1 MARRAAGAEPVA
13 GNDRSPLYLLRC
25 FVPLRQDGNRQHPSR
40 RHNSHE
46 HIDHTRLLPADCVHG
61 SLALKGRF
69 PNRRTFM
76 STGAVAGVGGAA
88 WLGVSTSWGARFL
101 RQRFEEI
108 GRDIP
113 SAPHKPEPGT
123 WSDNAVTL
131 AWLGHATVL
140 INFYGVHILTDPALY
155 PRIGVDLGLGTL
167 GPMRLVH
174 CALTPDELPDIDI
187 VLVSH
192 AHFDHLDTPS
202 LGSIRGRPAAVMAS
216 SISDLAPQRRY
227 SSVRELRWNEAATV
241 ATPHG
246 DVLIRALEVKHWGAR
261 IGRDTWR
268 GYTGWVVEREGRRLL
283 IGGDTAVTT
292 TFKRHRQH
300 GPFDAAVMPI
310 GAYDPWIYNHCTP
323 EQAVAMADAAGARLI
338 VPVHHQSFR
347 LSNEPFMEPIE
358 RIQEALAKEH
368 DRLGVRAIG
377 ETVVIPS

>member
-1 MARRAAGAEPVA
+1 M
-13 GNDRSPLYLLRC
+13 
-25 FVPLRQDGNRQHPSR
+25 
-40 RHNSHE
+40 
-46 HIDHTRLLPADCVHG
+46 
-61 SLALKGRF
+61 ALKRHLL
-69 PNRRTFM
+69 NRRTFM
-76 STGAVAGVGGAA
+76 ATGAVAGIGGAA
-88 WLGVSTSWGARFL
+88 WLGASSSWGARFL

-113 SAPHKPEPGT
+113 STSHKPAPVT

-140 INFYGVHILTDPALY
+140 INFYSVRILTDPVLY

-174 CALTPDELPDIDI
+174 CALTPDELPEIDL

-192 AHFDHLDTPS
+192 AHFDHLDTAS
-202 LGSIRGRPAAVMAS
+202 LGSVRGQPVAVMAAD
-216 SISDLAPQRRY
+216 ISDLLPKRRY
-227 SSVRELRWNEAATV
+227 SSVRELRWNETAPIATR
-241 ATPHG
+241 HG
-246 DVLIRALEVKHWGAR
+246 EVLIRAIEVKHWGAR
-261 IGRDTWR
+261 IRRDTWR
-268 GYTGWVVEREGRRLL
+268 GYTGWIVEREGRRLL
-283 IGGDTAVTT
+283 IAGDTAMTPA
-292 TFKRHRQH
+292 FKSHRQH

-358 RIQEALAKEH
+358 RIQEALTKEQG
-368 DRLGVRAIG
+368 RLAVREIG
-377 ETVVIPS
+377 ETIVVRS